1 MTPQRGLQGINSN
14 RNPRLWHVSYVC
26 VCVCVLSVRALRFNY
41 FEAQEVWDHVHIV
54 ACVSA
59 LSSHITHQSL
69 HAFVPISSY
78 VDSYR
83 CDVSPLSGD
92 ILWLLVSLA
101 WVIHLHIFSPV
112 DKTMTSCWLRVN
124 PRSAN
129 LKGSFKVF
137 LYRFCRYMLHELG
150 QRSSG
155 VQTKTCLKVIQDTV
169 SIS

>member
-1 MTPQRGLQGINSN
+1 MPWL
-14 RNPRLWHVSYVC
+14 PREVCRELTVTEILDCDMFPMC

-101 WVIHLHIFSPV
+101 WVIHLHIVSAV
-112 DKTMTSCWLRVN
+112 DKTNTSCWLRVN

-129 LKGSFKVF
+129 LKGSLKAS
-137 LYRFCRYMLHELG
+137 LYRFCRRISYM
-150 QRSSG
+150 
-155 VQTKTCLKVIQDTV
+155 K
-169 SIS
+169 